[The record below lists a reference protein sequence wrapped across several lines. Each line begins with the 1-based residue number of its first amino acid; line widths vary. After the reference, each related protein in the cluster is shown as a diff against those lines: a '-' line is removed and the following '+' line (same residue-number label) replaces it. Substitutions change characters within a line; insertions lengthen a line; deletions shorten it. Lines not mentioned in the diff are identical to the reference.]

1 MRPEPLR
8 WQLGQRFG
16 WLAESHGWSQTVHF
30 QPFSLVSMITR
41 ERVANYLSQHN
52 IISLTHICRSAT
64 FRPVK
69 HLSESEMEKLLV
81 VAEARSRRNWL
92 ALLVGY
98 NHGLRV
104 SEIIGLRAK
113 NVVDGFLTVKRLKGS
128 ERTSQPLVASE
139 RTALEGFCTGLR
151 PNDRLFPVSR
161 VMMHKVFKQYC
172 ALAGI
177 PRIPG
182 RGIHALK
189 HSIAMHSI
197 KIAGIEAV
205 RVYLGHKSL
214 SSTGAYLKI
223 SDGEASSAVQ
233 GAIGRKLET
242 L

>member
-1 MRPEPLR
+1 M
-8 WQLGQRFG
+8 
-16 WLAESHGWSQTVHF
+16 
-30 QPFSLVSMITR
+30 
-41 ERVANYLSQHN
+41 
-52 IISLTHICRSAT
+52 
-64 FRPVK
+64 K
-69 HLSESEMEKLLV
+69 HLSESEMGRLLA
-81 VAEARSRRNWL
+81 VAETHSRRNWL

-104 SEIIGLRAK
+104 SEITTLRAR

-139 RTALEGFCTGLR
+139 RTALEQFCSDLR
-151 PNDRLFPVSR
+151 PNDRIFPVSR
-161 VMMHKVFKQYC
+161 VMLHKIFKHYC
-172 ALAGI
+172 ELAGI

-197 KIAGIEAV
+197 KAAGIEAV

-233 GAIGRKLET
+233 GAIARKP
-242 L
+242 